1 MGQTA
6 PEKLLELAVNAVTM
20 YEGKESGARQ
30 IKIDF
35 TTAEKTAEKLRKV
48 SGGEGIMFITCGY
61 DEERR
66 REDRKNERWIP
77 MAKQADGSEPTR
89 QQVLEEAR
97 KLTENN
103 GIQLMHDGIT
113 FKIRV
118 PSGKEEEG
126 WRQMLSKPPPPS
138 VNFVADGLPGSIPN
152 QVIEQVM
159 KETLDWDV
167 KVARVIVRNK
177 GKEATKRA
185 FLKCTGRPAADTIEV
200 GGKMVVLRAQADKE
214 KDVEQQQEGFFAGL
228 KKEEAA
234 RAVLKEKEPTQSMK
248 DFAFRALSVEKQ
260 GPVWNSLQEDDEDMD
275 ENSEAGSGSFKECKE
290 TPLQI
295 ALSKSLEQ
303 KLKTE
308 LATERARHAEEMRE
322 TRQRL
327 EEAQREILERRNM
340 EAESQMQVVQTQ
352 AIKSVEDVNM
362 MMGRQL
368 LDEMMSKQREAMEQ
382 MKAWFVQAQ
391 QECLQQLT
399 EARDEKTRKTTA
411 SVTP

>member
-1 MGQTA
+1 M
-6 PEKLLELAVNAVTM
+6 NSVTM

-35 TTAEKTAEKLRKV
+35 TTAGKTSEKLRKA
-48 SGGEGIMFITCGY
+48 SGGEGIIFIICGY
-61 DEERR
+61 DVERR

-118 PSGKEEEG
+118 PTGKEEG
-126 WRQMLSKPPPPS
+126 WRQMLSKPPPPGVS
-138 VNFVADGLPGSIPN
+138 FVADGLSGSIPN

-167 KVARVIVRNK
+167 KVARVIVR
-177 GKEATKRA
+177 
-185 FLKCTGRPAADTIEV
+185 PAADTIEV
-200 GGKMVVLRAQADKE
+200 GGKMVVLRAQAEKE
-214 KDVEQQQEGFFAGL
+214 KYVDQQQEGFFAGL

-234 RAVLKEKEPTQSMK
+234 RAVLKEKDPTQSMK

-260 GPVWNSLQEDDEDMD
+260 GPVWNSLQDDDEEM
-275 ENSEAGSGSFKECKE
+275 EEESEEGSGSFKEHKE

-295 ALSKSLEQ
+295 ALAKSLEQ
-303 KLKTE
+303 RLKTE
-308 LATERARHAEEMRE
+308 LATE
-322 TRQRL
+322 
-327 EEAQREILERRNM
+327 
-340 EAESQMQVVQTQ
+340 
-352 AIKSVEDVNM
+352 
-362 MMGRQL
+362 
-368 LDEMMSKQREAMEQ
+368 
-382 MKAWFVQAQ
+382 
-391 QECLQQLT
+391 
-399 EARDEKTRKTTA
+399 
-411 SVTP
+411 